1 MKTATARDLRY
12 KTSSILEN
20 IKKGEDVI
28 ITLRGK
34 SVAILKSIK
43 EYKKGRKKGF
53 KPVGFG
59 LWKER
64 KDLKNVQKW
73 IDERRRS
80 RFQK

>member
-20 IKKGEDVI
+20 INKGEDVI

-43 EYKKGRKKGF
+43 EYKKERGKGF
-53 KPVGFG
+53 KPIGFG

-64 KDLKNVQKW
+64 KDLKNVREW
-73 IDERRRS
+73 IDERRKS